1 VVVLVVSLCYVAVAV
16 GSIQQTGRQA
26 GSQSLDSA
34 RVDLEICVDGA
45 GWLAREWQWLSS

>member
-1 VVVLVVSLCYVAVAV
+1 VLCCCCGGQYTADGQA
-16 GSIQQTGRQA
+16 GRQS